1 MFRTLFSFSETVL
14 HAWDF
19 FLDEVQTV
27 VNGLMFIAI
36 SCNGGQLMFSN
47 PATLL

>member
-1 MFRTLFSFSETVL
+1 MFRTLFFFL
-14 HAWDF
+14 RNGFAWDF

-27 VNGLMFIAI
+27 VNGLVFIAI
-36 SCNGGQLMFSN
+36 SCKGGQLMFSN